1 MRIAQ
6 ALCFVSVAAAVPF
19 AALAQPESGAQT
31 KPQIRSL
38 SHAIHAVEDLD
49 TTIAFYRDV
58 FGLNGMPQDF
68 PNPAVPQLTNA
79 PGVTL
84 RLSMLRLPGAMLFE
98 LTHFKGLERKPARA
112 AYTDPGA
119 GSIVF
124 YVRDLDAVMTNA
136 MRASA
141 PIVTTGRVPVEITT
155 AKGKARSII
164 LRDPDGFFVQVVQ
177 ESPVTGAPEGNVHRV
192 SLAYTIE
199 SAESTAKF
207 YSGMMGLDL
216 MGPSTFSKDPAMLK
230 LVGAPEGT
238 EYRKLTGI
246 LPGPPAGVEF
256 TEFRGVPRNKFH
268 LRVRDPGAP
277 AMAIQVINLSG
288 MVAQMKAAGVNL
300 ISANGQI
307 VDFGN
312 GTHNIFVEDA
322 SGMNIELFERSG
334 APPARSQTTPVVR
347 LQNLAHTTE
356 SLDRTLPF
364 YRDVLG
370 LPMNGSRDP
379 LAQQPQKLDEDMSK
393 FTSTQGM
400 GFRAAAFHIPNAA
413 FGFELTEFTG
423 GPRKPVRPNIQDI
436 GAATL
441 ALQVRDIEKVLA
453 KVKAAGVPIVTIGGT
468 PVNPTGNPSSKMRE
482 IMLRDPDG
490 FFVELQ
496 QPDPL
501 PASAGSTIDTPGDIL
516 GAAVQ
521 FSIEDSAKTVAFLR
535 DAIGFNA
542 RPTGALS
549 TNPVVTNLIGLPG
562 AQWRITHGSIPGAA
576 LDFGLIE
583 YSGVAR
589 VKIDAGAQDP
599 GSPAFTMVVRDI
611 QAAVEQW
618 TKAGGTVATTG
629 GKPIVRAN
637 GAGNVFVRDVN
648 GLMWELI
655 QSAAQ

>member
-1 MRIAQ
+1 
-6 ALCFVSVAAAVPF
+6 
-19 AALAQPESGAQT
+19 
-31 KPQIRSL
+31 
-38 SHAIHAVEDLD
+38 
-49 TTIAFYRDV
+49 
-58 FGLNGMPQDF
+58 
-68 PNPAVPQLTNA
+68 
-79 PGVTL
+79 
-84 RLSMLRLPGAMLFE
+84 MLRLPGAMLFE

-112 AYTDPGA
+112 TYTDPGA
-119 GSIVF
+119 ASIVL
-124 YVRDLDAVMTNA
+124 YVRDLDAAVANA
-136 MRASA
+136 MRANA
-141 PIVTTGRVPVEITT
+141 PIVTSGGVPVEIST
-155 AKGKARSII
+155 AKGKVRSILI
-164 LRDPDGFFVQVVQ
+164 RDPDGFFVQVVQ
-177 ESPVTGAPEGNVHRV
+177 ETPAAGAPQGNVHRV

-216 MGPSTFSKDPAMLK
+216 TGPSSFSKDPAMLK

-238 EYRKLTGI
+238 EFRKLTGVM
-246 LPGPPAGVEF
+246 PGPPADVEF

-277 AMAIQVINLSG
+277 AMAVQVINLNG
-288 MVAQMKAAGVNL
+288 MVAQMNAAGVNL

-312 GTHNIFVEDA
+312 GTHNIFVEDPN
-322 SGMNIELFERSG
+322 GMNIELFERSG
-334 APPARSQTTPVVR
+334 PAPARSQTTPVVR

-356 SLDRTLPF
+356 SLDKTLPF

-370 LPMNGSRDP
+370 LPMNGTRDP
-379 LAQQPQKLDEDMSK
+379 LAQEPQKLDEDMSK
-393 FTSTQGM
+393 FTATQGM
-400 GFRAAAFHIPNAA
+400 SFRAAAFRIPNAA

-423 GPRKPVRPNIQDI
+423 GPRKPVRPNLQDV

-453 KVKAAGVPIVTIGGT
+453 KVKASGAPIVTIGGA
-468 PVNPTGNPSSKMRE
+468 PVNPTGNPNSKMRE
-482 IMLRDPDG
+482 IVLRDPDG

-501 PASAGSTIDTPGDIL
+501 PASAADTASDTASDIL
-516 GAAVQ
+516 GASIQ

-542 RPTGALS
+542 RPTGRLG

-562 AQWRITHGSIPGAA
+562 AQWRITHGNIPGTA

-589 VKIDAGAQDP
+589 AKIDAGAQDP

-611 QAAVEQW
+611 HAAVDQW
-618 TKAGGTVATTG
+618 TKAGGMVATTG

-655 QSAAQ
+655 QSPKQ